1 MLNLSELVLLA
12 FAGYRATQ
20 LAVHDT
26 ILDPARNALFS
37 WHSRKID
44 SPVRSATVQLISCPY
59 CMGWWIAGVLL
70 AVWLL
75 VTGQFDQA
83 PLLVHGV
90 EWFAVAGAA
99 VLLNRLDDT
108 LSEVGQ

>member
-1 MLNLSELVLLA
+1 MIDAFELALLA

-26 ILDPARNALFS
+26 ILDPARQVVFD
-37 WHSRKID
+37 WHSRNTD
-44 SPVRSATVQLISCPY
+44 STVRTAAVTLISCPY
-59 CMGWWIAGVLL
+59 CMGWWISGALL
-70 AVWLL
+70 ATWLL

-99 VLLNRLDDT
+99 VLLNRVDDT
-108 LSEVGQ
+108 LGEVGR